1 MQCDP
6 CEVLLLHKMHFAV
19 RKRQPTDLMIDW
31 LPLFYLLL
39 YSLNVLRL
47 FCLKYS
53 DLGLKTCHIISQAL
67 RRAV

>member
-1 MQCDP
+1 MQ
-6 CEVLLLHKMHFAV
+6 FSQQWQ
-19 RKRQPTDLMIDW
+19 QPADLMIDW

-47 FCLKYS
+47 FCLKYG

>member
-1 MQCDP
+1 MTP
-6 CEVLLLHKMHFAV
+6 ATFALYNAVLSAFMT
-19 RKRQPTDLMIDW
+19 RQPADLMIDW

-47 FCLKYS
+47 FCLKYG